1 MKRFVVGVL
10 AAAAALMSSS
20 CAKRTAYT
28 PPSAPTP
35 PAFREQPPLAF
46 KESGQ
51 WKKADP
57 ADAFARGEWWTIFHD
72 PDLDALER
80 QVNVSNESLRS
91 IQARYAEARAFVK
104 QQKSAR
110 FPLVTAAPQITAQRF
125 SNNKVLAPAPRLNDY
140 SDFMLPVDVSYELDV
155 WGRVGNVVAA
165 AAQRAQASAADLETV
180 RLSIHAEVAADYFN
194 LRSLDEEGRILNN
207 AADAY
212 ARALDLTQSRF
223 DGGLA
228 NRAEVEESKT
238 QLEATRAQ
246 AIDVTEKRAQL
257 EHALAV
263 LTGQTPEGFRLPG
276 KPGRLD
282 PPVIPAGL
290 PSTLLE
296 RRPDIAAAER
306 RVASANS
313 EVGYAKASFYPKLM
327 LSLTG
332 GFEGGSIA
340 SWLAWPSRLWAIGP
354 SAVEPLF
361 DAGRRHAVVEQARAS
376 YDATVAD
383 YREQVLNAFRQVE
396 DNLASL
402 RVLEEE
408 SERQERAITSARRS
422 EELSMERYKGGLVTY
437 LEVVT
442 AQNIRLQNER
452 AGIGLQRRRMEASVY
467 LVKALGG
474 GWDAKSLPVIK

>member
-1 MKRFVVGVL
+1 MRRPVVAAVAATLVAVL
-10 AAAAALMSSS
+10 SG
-20 CAKRTAYT
+20 CAKHVAYT
-28 PPSAPTP
+28 PPSAPVP
-35 PAFREQPPLAF
+35 PAFREDPPLAF

-51 WKKADP
+51 WKQADP

-72 PDLDALER
+72 PDLDKLER
-80 QVNVSNESLRS
+80 QVDVSNENLRVV
-91 IQARYAEARAFVK
+91 QARYGEARAYVA

-110 FPLVTAAPQITAQRF
+110 FPLVSTGPQITGQRF
-125 SNNKVLAPAPRLNDY
+125 SNNKTLAPPANLNNY
-140 SDFMLPVDVSYELDV
+140 GDFMLPVDLSYELDV
-155 WGRVGNVVAA
+155 WGRVRNVVAA
-165 AAQRAQASAADLETV
+165 AAQSAQASAADLETV
-180 RLSIHAEVAADYFN
+180 RLSLHAEVAADYFN
-194 LRSLDEEGRILNN
+194 LRGLDEEGRILNG
-207 AADAY
+207 AVDAY
-212 ARALDLTQSRF
+212 AKALELTQSRF
-223 DGGLA
+223 DGGIA
-228 NRAEVEESKT
+228 NRAEVEEAKT
-238 QLEATRAQ
+238 QVEATRAQ

-263 LTGQTPEGFRLPG
+263 LTGQPPENFHLPG
-276 KPGRLD
+276 KPGRLE

-296 RRPDIAAAER
+296 RRPDIAGAER

-313 EVGYAKASFYPKLM
+313 EVGYAKASFYPQLV

-354 SAVEPLF
+354 SAVQPLF
-361 DAGRRHAVVEQARAS
+361 DAGRRRAELDQARAN
-376 YDATVAD
+376 YDATVAN
-383 YREQVLNAFRQVE
+383 YRQQVLGAFQQVE

-402 RVLEEE
+402 RILEEE
-408 SERQERAITSARRS
+408 AERQERAITAARRA

-452 AGIGLQRRRMEASVY
+452 AGVDLQRRRMEASVY